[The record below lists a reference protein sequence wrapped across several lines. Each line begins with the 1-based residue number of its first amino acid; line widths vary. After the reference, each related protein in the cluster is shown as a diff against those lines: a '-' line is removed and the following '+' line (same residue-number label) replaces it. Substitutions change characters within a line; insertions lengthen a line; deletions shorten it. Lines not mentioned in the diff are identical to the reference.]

1 MSCLFAN
8 TYRTGP
14 AENKISKYD
23 TSISRTLFSYSWG
36 KGKIGFIPPPTPKGP
51 RQGTCCFIFLKRV
64 QCFVFIFLFE
74 IKWKMETKLLFFISY
89 TTCTLFIAGC
99 CSALAIRQGTPEAD
113 VDCTAMY
120 EDRWTVH
127 LTRQLALLVS
137 AVMRGTNFALE
148 VDVPNRADTLGH
160 AVQNVDG
167 IQTL

>member
-1 MSCLFAN
+1 MKHQTN
-8 TYRTGP
+8 YRQLNVLSFREHSQDSGP

-36 KGKIGFIPPPTPKGP
+36 KGKIGFLPPPTPKDP
-51 RQGTCCFIFLKRV
+51 RQGTCCFIFSKRV

-99 CSALAIRQGTPEAD
+99 CSALAIRQGTPKAD

-120 EDRWTVH
+120 EDR
-127 LTRQLALLVS
+127 
-137 AVMRGTNFALE
+137 
-148 VDVPNRADTLGH
+148 
-160 AVQNVDG
+160 
-167 IQTL
+167 